1 MNIQI
6 DPWGDKAGKVC
17 YVLHTC
23 FSIIGQ
29 NLQVNEKLYFQLHRH
44 RAMNMTDTINHMISF
59 LHYPKIDPHKVMA
72 EFEIS

>member
-1 MNIQI
+1 MI
-6 DPWGDKAGKVC
+6 KRERC
-17 YVLHTC
+17 YYVLHTW

-29 NLQVNEKLYFQLHRH
+29 NLQGNEKLYFQLHQH
-44 RAMNMTDTINHMISF
+44 RAMNITDTINHMISL

>member
-6 DPWGDKAGKVC
+6 DPWGDKAGKLY

-23 FSIIGQ
+23 FSTIGQ
-29 NLQVNEKLYFQLHRH
+29 NLQVDEKLYFQLHQH
-44 RAMNMTDTINHMISF
+44 RAMNMTDTINHMISL